1 MTARVNLVLPFSCVF
16 IQINQVG
23 HIKSLC
29 DLTALV
35 WRAVEITHES
45 SQLVTLG
52 GLRVHLHQVSVTIGA
67 TITRKQ
73 REHNYWKTE
82 RTQLPVNRENTITR
96 KQREH
101 NYSKTERKSYHN
113 SGHVMEVSIS
123 LAYHGV
129 WYVKKKEKC
138 VTDVEISTY
147 VATNTTCQGDRISL
161 VSVPCLSADS
171 SSPTPHIS

>member
-73 REHNYWKTE
+73 REHNY
-82 RTQLPVNRENTITR
+82 
-96 KQREH
+96 
-101 NYSKTERKSYHN
+101 SKTERKSYHN
-113 SGHVMEVSIS
+113 SGHVMEVSIR

>member
-96 KQREH
+96 KQRENPTTIQGMLWKYLLVLH
-101 NYSKTERKSYHN
+101 IMVY
-113 SGHVMEVSIS
+113 GM
-123 LAYHGV
+123 L
-129 WYVKKKEKC
+129 KKKKN
-138 VTDVEISTY
+138 V
-147 VATNTTCQGDRISL
+147 
-161 VSVPCLSADS
+161 
-171 SSPTPHIS
+171 

>member
-1 MTARVNLVLPFSCVF
+1 MNNDVYHCKIGLQLNIRSQKKMTAIVNLVLPFSCVF

-73 REHNYWKTE
+73 REHNY
-82 RTQLPVNRENTITR
+82 P
-96 KQREH
+96 
-101 NYSKTERKSYHN
+101 
-113 SGHVMEVSIS
+113 
-123 LAYHGV
+123 
-129 WYVKKKEKC
+129 
-138 VTDVEISTY
+138 
-147 VATNTTCQGDRISL
+147 
-161 VSVPCLSADS
+161 
-171 SSPTPHIS
+171 

>member
-23 HIKSLC
+23 HIESLC

-52 GLRVHLHQVSVTIGA
+52 GLRIHLHQVSVTIGA
-67 TITRKQ
+67 TFTRKQ
-73 REHNYWKTE
+73 REHNYSIQTEHNYSKTE
-82 RTQLPVNRENTITR
+82 RTQLLESRQNTITQ
-96 KQREH
+96 KQREHNYSIQTEH

-113 SGHVMEVSIS
+113 SGHKCYESI
-123 LAYHGV
+123 Y
-129 WYVKKKEKC
+129 
-138 VTDVEISTY
+138 
-147 VATNTTCQGDRISL
+147 
-161 VSVPCLSADS
+161 
-171 SSPTPHIS
+171 